1 MQRFSPRL
9 EILPAPQRRLW
20 PELRQ
25 IPKDFVLYGGTAIAL
40 RLAHRASVDFD
51 FFTSRSFEPAKLLAN
66 LPLLSGAKV
75 LQNVSQT
82 LTVIVERGGGIKLS
96 FFGGLPLGRAGE
108 PEESEDEVMAI
119 ASLLDLA
126 GTKAAVITQRAEAKD
141 YIDILALMQT
151 GISLAQAMAA
161 ARAIYGAQYNPLITL
176 KSLTYYGDGD
186 LHKLT
191 GDQRATLSKAATQ
204 ADIELPRLA
213 RTSDSLSPAQSSHWL
228 F

>member
-1 MQRFSPRL
+1 MQRFAPRL
-9 EILPAPQRRLW
+9 DILPAPQRRLW
-20 PELRQ
+20 PELCQ

-40 RLAHRASVDFD
+40 RLAHRSSVDFD
-51 FFTSRSFEPAKLLAN
+51 FFTSRPFQPASLLAN

-82 LTVIVERGGGIKLS
+82 LTVLLERDGGIKLS
-96 FFGGLPLGRAGE
+96 FGGLPLGRAGE
-108 PEESEDEVMAI
+108 PEESEDEVIAI

-141 YIDILALMQT
+141 YVDILALMRA
-151 GISLAQAMAA
+151 GIDLPQAMAA
-161 ARAIYGAQYNPLITL
+161 ARAIYGNQYNPLITL
-176 KSLTYYGDGD
+176 KSLTYFGDGD

-191 GDQRATLSKAATQ
+191 EDQRSTLTKAATH
-204 ADIELPRLA
+204 ADIELPKLA
-213 RTSDSLSPAQSSHWL
+213 RTSDSLSPVRSSPWP